1 MNKEIEDYQNYLTY
15 ERRMA
20 KNTTNSYIRDLEKY
34 ASFLE
39 EKRKVFKVENI
50 SKNDIEEYLEYLNK
64 NNYTTTSLARK
75 LTAIKNFHK
84 FLYATHKVKED
95 HSLTIDRPK
104 LRKTLPNV
112 LTVEEVDKL
121 LDINTITPFDYRNK
135 AMLELL
141 YGTGLRISEMLDLK
155 LGDVDFENCI
165 VRCFGKGSKERIV
178 PIGEYII
185 ESLNNYLNNGRN
197 TLLNK
202 KKMSDYLFLNKNGG
216 RISRFSFFKIIKK
229 LLRDKDIKK
238 DVSPHSLRH
247 SFATHMLENGADLRS
262 IQELLGHSDIATTRI
277 YTHITNK
284 KVQNDYI
291 EYHPRSKK

>member
-1 MNKEIEDYQNYLTY
+1 MNNDIEDYKNYLTY

-20 KNTTNSYIRDLEKY
+20 KNTTNSHIRDLEKY

-39 EKRKVFKVENI
+39 EKRKVFKIEDI
-50 SKNDIEEYLEYLNK
+50 SKSDIEEYLEYLNK

-121 LDINTITPFDYRNK
+121 LDINTVTPFDYRNK

-155 LGDVDFENCI
+155 LGDIDFENCI

-185 ESLNNYLNNGRN
+185 DSLTSYLNNGRN
-197 TLLNK
+197 YLLNK
-202 KKMSDYLFLNKNGG
+202 KKVSDYLFLNKNGS

-229 LLRDKDIKK
+229 LLREKDIKK
-238 DVSPHSLRH
+238 DISPHSLRH